1 MEGHKRKRA
10 ESQSIT
16 YLVVRG
22 EKPGV
27 CFLEMCWYADA
38 HMQLV
43 TFKWWGLF
51 INEQTDDI

>member
-22 EKPGV
+22 EKPESV
-27 CFLEMCWYADA
+27 SWKCADTLM
-38 HMQLV
+38 HTCSWSHLSGEGCSLMNRLM
-43 TFKWWGLF
+43 T
-51 INEQTDDI
+51 

>member
-1 MEGHKRKRA
+1 MAGQKRKRA

-22 EKPGV
+22 EKAGV
-27 CFLEMCWYADA
+27 CFLEMWKCADTAEA

-43 TFKWWGLF
+43 TFKW
-51 INEQTDDI
+51 